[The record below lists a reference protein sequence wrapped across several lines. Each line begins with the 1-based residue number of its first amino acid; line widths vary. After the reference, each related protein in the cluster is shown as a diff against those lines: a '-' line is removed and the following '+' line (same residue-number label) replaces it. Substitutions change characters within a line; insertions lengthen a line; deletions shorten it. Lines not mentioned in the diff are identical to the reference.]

1 MTLTEDQLASRERAI
16 RDRVRALSED
26 GRQTFYHRLRKDAR
40 DPDTYAV
47 LNYLMLA
54 GLHHY
59 YLGRWWRGTANLVV
73 FLVGA
78 ALALTVAP
86 VVGAALVVLVFV
98 VELPQLFRA
107 QTIVAEHNLALQE
120 RLIDRLESGRAPVRP
135 SFSGRRG

>member
-1 MTLTEDQLASRERAI
+1 MARERAI

-26 GRQTFYHRLRKDAR
+26 ARQTFYHRLRKEAR

-73 FLVGA
+73 FLAGVA
-78 ALALTVAP
+78 IALTTAP
-86 VVGAALVVLVFV
+86 FIGAGLVVLVFV
-98 VELPQLFRA
+98 IELPQLFRA
-107 QTIVAEHNLALQE
+107 QRIVAELDIGIGLGGR
-120 RLIDRLESGRAPVRP
+120 RLPVNVYGPLFGRA
-135 SFSGRRG
+135 G